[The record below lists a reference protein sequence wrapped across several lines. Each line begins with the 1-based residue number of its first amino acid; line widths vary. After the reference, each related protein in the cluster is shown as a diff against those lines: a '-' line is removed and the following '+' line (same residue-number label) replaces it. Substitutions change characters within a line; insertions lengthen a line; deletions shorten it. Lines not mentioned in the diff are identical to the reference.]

1 MPPRRSER
9 IRKKPAGLTNQAV
22 TASKKKPTAKK
33 PVKPIGIKKGGVHK
47 KPTRATDVKKL
58 KPNEPKSIKKVDI
71 IKIIRSKNINV
82 QNKNLIKL
90 ASLYHLM
97 EETQIKRDFSSDGNI
112 LEMIDKQN
120 EAIKKSTLKIN
131 PKSDF
136 IFENDEI
143 RLNFLVLM
151 WLDMSHDMTVIK
163 DWKTTTKTKTPIYY
177 TFNEFLGLRIPKIL
191 IQKIPQLKITD
202 FILRLTEIGAVIDIT
217 NNNIIDIGIKPG
229 FEKTIKLNL
238 GNLFELKDVMTVT
251 SGISVGKYL
260 KNGINNPIYISID
273 QESDKLTPISDL
285 IIKSKYDIENN
296 NGVRLSSYS
305 IKSLITLAN
314 IIDPGAFGNKTGLI
328 RDVGHL
334 FDKKDTRTFSK
345 FVDVEEFNLDGTKI
359 KIIPSSSNYGKYD
372 IKIGDLIIKGG
383 ETKKNASKSNNNS
396 KKISKFFGDFIQILS
411 VISTQK
417 SINSTSGTGDAIMAA
432 MSLFIQKYVMKNKN
446 PKLILDTS
454 YKSGSKNVIIY
465 GFSDQFKNNYVKN
478 KTLSPT
484 NKTGVPRP
492 ARRQA
497 NNKGV
502 NQPAKRPNA
511 QQNVQKVNR
520 PKPPSAQQNAQ
531 RVKRPRPPSAQQN
544 AQRVKRPRPPSAQ
557 EQTSSSRLTPTKRV
571 RPPTPPII
579 RIRKDAPTRGNSAGN
594 FNYGQRVGNIQIKSS
609 NSVTQG
615 SQNNRRN
622 IINSGRRPSAS
633 GSASNSAES
642 TQTRG

>member
-9 IRKKPAGLTNQAV
+9 IRKKPTRLTNQAKSV
-22 TASKKKPTAKK
+22 KSQPPKKKKD
-33 PVKPIGIKKGGVHK
+33 VKNGGVQK

-58 KPNEPKSIKKVDI
+58 KRNEPKSIKKADI
-71 IKIIRSKNINV
+71 IKIIRSKNTNG

-97 EETQIKRDFSSDGNI
+97 EETQIKRDFNSGGNI

-143 RLNFLVLM
+143 RLGFLVLM

-163 DWKTTTKTKTPIYY
+163 GWKITDKSKTPIYY
-177 TFNEFLGLRIPKIL
+177 TFKEFLGLKISKIL
-191 IQKIPQLKITD
+191 IPKTPQLKITD
-202 FILRLTEIGAVIDIT
+202 FISRLKEIGAIKDIT
-217 NNNIIDIGIKPG
+217 NNNNIDIEIKPG

-238 GNLFELKDVMTVT
+238 GNLFELKDEMSVT

-334 FDKKDTRTFSK
+334 FDKKNTRTFSK

-359 KIIPSSSNYGKYD
+359 KIIPSSSDYGKYD
-372 IKIGDLIIKGG
+372 IKINDDLIIKGG
-383 ETKKNASKSNNNS
+383 ETKKIAGKSNNNN

-417 SINSTSGTGDAIMAA
+417 TINSTSGTGDAIMAA
-432 MSLFIQKYVMKNKN
+432 MSLFIQKYVMKSQN

-454 YKSGSKNVIIY
+454 FKSGNKNVIIY
-465 GFSDQFKNNYVKN
+465 GFSSQFKNDYVKN
-478 KTLSPT
+478 KSLSPT
-484 NKTGVPRP
+484 NKTGVRRP
-492 ARRQA
+492 ARGRT
-497 NNKGV
+497 NNTGV
-502 NQPAKRPNA
+502 NQPAKRPN
-511 QQNVQKVNR
+511 
-520 PKPPSAQQNAQ
+520 AQQNAQ

-544 AQRVKRPRPPSAQ
+544 AQRVKRPRPPRAQ
-557 EQTSSSRLTPTKRV
+557 EQTSSSRLTPVKRA

-579 RIRKDAPTRGNSAGN
+579 RIRSGAPTRGNSAGN
-594 FNYGQRVGNIQIKSS
+594 FNYGQQVGNIQIKSS

-622 IINSGRRPSAS
+622 TTNNGRRPGAS
-633 GSASNSAES
+633 GSASNSARS
-642 TQTRG
+642 NQTRG